1 MSKNY
6 VLHAWK
12 DVNSLLRTH
21 KLINLSLIL
30 ICILQVLVI
39 FVMYFNDP
47 IVVIQ
52 NGENQRYLSGQR
64 VNIPI
69 SEETVKIFVKD
80 FLKIRYEWKEF
91 DPKSMSKSLSPI
103 ATKSLNN
110 KLFDLLTMEEKEFR
124 GKKTSQAITNISVS
138 VSQDEVVASFD
149 KLLKIEGIP
158 IPIPTTVSLN
168 IVRGSSNAWN
178 PVGLFVNGI
187 IESKSK

>member
-6 VLHAWK
+6 ALRAWK

-21 KLINLSLIL
+21 KLINLGLIVV
-30 ICILQVLVI
+30 CVLQILVI
-39 FVMYFNDP
+39 WVMYFNDP

-52 NGENQRYLSGQR
+52 NGEDQQYFLGQR

-69 SEETVKIFVKD
+69 SEETVKIFVRD

-91 DPKSMSKSLSPI
+91 DPESMSKSLSPI

-124 GKKTSQAITNISVS
+124 GKKTSQAITNIVVN

-149 KLLKIEGIP
+149 KLLRIESIP
-158 IPIPTTVSLN
+158 VPIPTTVSLN
-168 IVRGSSNAWN
+168 IVRGSSNVWN
-178 PVGLFVNGI
+178 PIGLFVNGI
-187 IESKSK
+187 IESKLK